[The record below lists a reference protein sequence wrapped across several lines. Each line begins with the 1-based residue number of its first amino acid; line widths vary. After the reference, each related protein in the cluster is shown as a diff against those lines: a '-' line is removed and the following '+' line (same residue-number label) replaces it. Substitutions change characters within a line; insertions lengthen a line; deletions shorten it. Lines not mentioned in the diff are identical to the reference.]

1 MPRLASSLN
10 IISWNVASWTTTA
23 SNIAKQHGSVAN
35 WLDRHSIDILCLQEV
50 KATKQKF
57 LATPACVLNPN
68 HWDMFLAP
76 CVSRPGLN
84 GVATLVRKNRY
95 RSETVGGSLPTV
107 GADIAPFGIA
117 DLDSQGRCILTDHGA
132 FTIINVYAPYDGE
145 KGIQLG
151 LKVRFLEALHEL
163 VNKVQASGRSVIC
176 VGDFNVA
183 RQPRDVHFEFRRVN
197 VEEIVGNFEAF
208 VHTCEAK
215 IGHPTCTEVLAIV
228 SFLRESWPAIQ
239 DVLLNE
245 RKVVEI
251 SSGNGS
257 GPNNKVTKYVLKIGS
272 KSTQIGQRQT
282 SSGACEATAFPG
294 PILTADG
301 YVYKAAGVLSVSDLF
316 EVLSKIFQRDFS
328 DQAKM
333 AFSDVFAIPR
343 SPPPVI
349 EKYDQLLSDCHLVD
363 TYIESN
369 PAGRNIG
376 SERFTCWDQYRNER
390 YENKG
395 ARIDYIFVDDSLVQ
409 SVRLVE
415 TEDCFKDPSKSGGTR
430 GISPLAVSSDRQK
443 ALAATTAESRW
454 RPVPFGG
461 GGIDSGPPSQ
471 AARDFEFIFTNP
483 PQTGIVYTAPL
494 FSDHVAT
501 ACVLDMHAFSTK
513 GISERINDP
522 LGTRWKLTLA
532 EAKVEDQAALVRKT
546 TYSLKDMFA
555 RAQRKNDVINLIDS
569 PEEKKQKVA

>member
-35 WLDRHSIDILCLQEV
+35 WLDRHNIDILCLQEV
-50 KATKQKF
+50 KATKQKL

-68 HWDMFLAP
+68 YWDMFLAP

-84 GVATLVRKNRY
+84 GVATIVRKNRY
-95 RSETVGGSLPTV
+95 RGETVGGSLPTV

-132 FTIINVYAPYDGE
+132 FTIINVYVPYDGE

-151 LKVRFLEALHEL
+151 LKIRFLEALHQL
-163 VNKVQASGRSVIC
+163 VKKVKASGRSVIC
-176 VGDFNVA
+176 LGDFNVA
-183 RQPRDVHFEFRRVN
+183 RHPRDVHYEFRRVN
-197 VEEIVGNFEAF
+197 VEEIVGNLEAS
-208 VHTCEAK
+208 VHKCEAK
-215 IGHPTCTEVLAIV
+215 IGHPNSTEVLAIV
-228 SFLRESWPAIQ
+228 SFLRETWPAIQ
-239 DVLLNE
+239 DVLLNT
-245 RKVVEI
+245 RNVVEI

-257 GPNNKVTKYVLKIGS
+257 GPNNKVTKFVLKIGS

-282 SSGACEATAFPG
+282 SSGACEATALPG

-301 YVYKAAGVLSVSDLF
+301 YVYKPAGVLSVSDLF
-316 EVLSKIFQRDFS
+316 EVISKIFQRDFS

-333 AFSDVFAIPR
+333 AFSDVFSIPR
-343 SPPPVI
+343 SAPPVI
-349 EKYDQLLSDCHLVD
+349 EKYDQLISDCDLVD
-363 TYIESN
+363 TYILSN
-369 PAGRNIG
+369 PAGRSIG

-409 SVRLVE
+409 SVRPVE
-415 TEDCFKDPSKSGGTR
+415 IEDCFKDPSKPVTAELSR
-430 GISPLAVSSDRQK
+430 LAVSSDRQK
-443 ALAATTAESRW
+443 ALAATTAECRW

-461 GGIDSGPPSQ
+461 GGIDSEPPSQ
-471 AARDFEFIFTNP
+471 AARDFEFLFTNP

-501 ACVLDMHAFSTK
+501 ACVFDMHAFSTT
-513 GISERINDP
+513 GISERINDE
-522 LGTRWKLTLA
+522 LGTRWKSTLGA
-532 EAKVEDQAALVRKT
+532 AKVEDQAALVRKT
-546 TYSLKDMFA
+546 THSLKDMFA
-555 RAQRKNDVINLIDS
+555 RAQRKSDVINLIDS
-569 PEEKKQKVA
+569 PEEKKQKLA